1 MAKSADAFRTISE
14 VSDWLGT
21 PAHVLRF
28 WESKFTQVKPVKRA
42 GGRRY
47 YRPNDMM
54 LLGGLKKLLHEDGLT
69 IKDAQKYLRTHG
81 IKQVAGLS
89 QALTEKSAPMAS
101 DGDIKKSISR
111 VTDAPKSTPA
121 PVVDLFAN
129 ADSSPAQS
137 DLFTAEPVET
147 TKETPAEVAPD
158 ALSPLAEPAAPA
170 ASSDTPAPLRE
181 SPETKEPVAAETL
194 VAPNGVI
201 DIAALTQA
209 LQKAENPDVSA
220 LKSVYAR
227 LQSLHERMS
236 AAAQDN
242 NGN

>member
-81 IKQVAGLS
+81 VKQVAGLS
-89 QALTEKSAPMAS
+89 QGLTEKSAPIETA
-101 DGDIKKSISR
+101 GDVKESIAR
-111 VTDAPKSTPA
+111 VTDAPKPVAA

-129 ADSSPAQS
+129 EDSSPTQS
-137 DLFTAEPVET
+137 DLFAAA
-147 TKETPAEVAPD
+147 PAVTIPESAP
-158 ALSPLAEPAAPA
+158 EPAAEPIEPETA
-170 ASSDTPAPLRE
+170 PAPLE
-181 SPETKEPVAAETL
+181 VDIAEQPAPSTAPETAPPVTVET
-194 VAPNGVI
+194 VSQDGRI
-201 DIAALTQA
+201 DYAVLKSDLKDAQ
-209 LQKAENPDVSA
+209 NPDVAA
-220 LKSVYAR
+220 LKSVYVR

-236 AAAQDN
+236 AATQDN
-242 NGN
+242 NEN